1 MKGSSKSDSTDV
13 GQWEK
18 GWEEHEQLQLRRL
31 AALPFAD
38 KLTWLEQAHRLVM
51 NIGVARS
58 THTHDPS
65 SPK

>member
-1 MKGSSKSDSTDV
+1 MKGSSKADATDV

-18 GWEEHEQLQLRRL
+18 GWEEHAQLQLQRL

-38 KLTWLEQAHRLVM
+38 KLAWLEQAHRLVT
-51 NIGVARS
+51 NIGIARLS
-58 THTHDPS
+58 SAQDPS

>member
-1 MKGSSKSDSTDV
+1 MKVSSKSDTTDL

-38 KLTWLEQAHRLVM
+38 KLAWLEQAHRLVM

-58 THTHDPS
+58 TRTHDPS

>member
-1 MKGSSKSDSTDV
+1 MKGSSKSDSTDA

-18 GWEEHEQLQLRRL
+18 GWEEHDQLQLRRL

-38 KLTWLEQAHRLVM
+38 KLAWLEQAHRLVI

-58 THTHDPS
+58 TRTHDTS